1 MTKSSKMQ
9 KPDLSRS
16 HCKMLQIRGHATV
29 DKNQLKEIESFV
41 PKEVVKNRQMLVTG
55 SRYKKR
61 KATFHC
67 ILKVGEFFKA
77 KKKDRTCFNF
87 LLDIASG
94 DIFPSRATPSSKD
107 AFPLLDLFVSSKIR
121 AIIVSVAHFTLPSK
135 DFTTIMEL
143 PYSTNNL
150 FLQNVEI
157 TGMKLRVSEP
167 GQEKYYNIIDRSE
180 KERIG
185 SSIVLQRDPMLI
197 NSKFLT
203 HLLDNASK
211 ASKKFIIKKR
221 VTK

>member
-77 KKKDRTCFNF
+77 VTSLSCHSLMSIIPPLPVPELPPQMPLAAAHTRNSETLPTGCCQFPLSVSTSSF
-87 LLDIASG
+87 LLCGRGG
-94 DIFPSRATPSSKD
+94 DVGSSPSRLAVFK
-107 AFPLLDLFVSSKIR
+107 
-121 AIIVSVAHFTLPSK
+121 
-135 DFTTIMEL
+135 
-143 PYSTNNL
+143 
-150 FLQNVEI
+150 
-157 TGMKLRVSEP
+157 
-167 GQEKYYNIIDRSE
+167 
-180 KERIG
+180 
-185 SSIVLQRDPMLI
+185 
-197 NSKFLT
+197 
-203 HLLDNASK
+203 
-211 ASKKFIIKKR
+211 
-221 VTK
+221 